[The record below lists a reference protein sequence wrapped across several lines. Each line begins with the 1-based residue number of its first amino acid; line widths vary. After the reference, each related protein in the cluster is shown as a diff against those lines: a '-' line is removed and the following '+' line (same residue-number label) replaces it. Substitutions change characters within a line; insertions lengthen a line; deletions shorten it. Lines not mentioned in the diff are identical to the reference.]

1 MAKYKHNDYYGYI
14 NKIQAYAIQH
24 PEWFWSDDQKA
35 QEARQWLHDNGASAV
50 IDTIYEETPDNIKK
64 NVDNKKLST
73 NIKTD
78 KIKQDIYDGQKKFLD
93 AAGSVLLQTVPLVA
107 AAPALVTN
115 PALIV
120 GGALT
125 GTAGGLGTNLLVSEL
140 SNNKYKTW
148 EDFIQGGKYNG
159 ETINTL
165 LSFINPGA
173 LLSAIAGGK
182 AGNAVYKA
190 ASNRFTFNQ
199 LLKSGQLEFVGPKTY
214 NGYHQSDKI
223 ITEFK
228 FPFKERWDVVNHHAD
243 PNGAFF
249 SEAPVK
255 KGFLAKR
262 PVTNEYTINSDKAL
276 VQHGEI
282 YPGIDQGKNVLRNYI
297 VKQAR
302 KNGADVVRFENIAD
316 NQNIGQNVLFVL
328 DKNKIKFK
336 GIIKRK

>member
-1 MAKYKHNDYYGYI
+1 MQFNT
-14 NKIQAYAIQH
+14 
-24 PEWFWSDDQKA
+24 PEWFWSDDQKV

-107 AAPALVTN
+107 ATPALVTN

-125 GTAGGLGTNLLVSEL
+125 GAAGGLGTNLLVSEL

-148 EDFIQGGKYNG
+148 EDFIQGDKYNG

-165 LSFINPGA
+165 LSFTNPGA

-182 AGNAVYKA
+182 AGDAVYKT

-214 NGYHQSDKI
+214 DGYHQSDKI

-243 PNGAFF
+243 LNGAFF

-262 PVTNEYTINSDKAL
+262 PVTNEYTINSDKTL

-297 VKQAR
+297 VKQTR